1 MPPMTTFSLNKKLKY
16 GMRFITHVKVKFIII
31 HYNNN
36 KDSEGEE

>member
-1 MPPMTTFSLNKKLKY
+1 MLPMTIFSLNKKLKY
-16 GMRFITHVKVKFIII
+16 DMRFITHVKAKYIII